1 MNVLA
6 DQSLLFPGN
15 RKPSLTLCKHIW
27 YLHLDLY
34 IVCDLLVFYKY
45 VYNVYFEG
53 LMEDELLHLSLFVY
67 TICSHPR

>member
-15 RKPSLTLCKHIW
+15 RKPVNITLTHF
-27 YLHLDLY
+27 DLY
-34 IVCDLLVFYKY
+34 IVCDLLVFYNY

-53 LMEDELLHLSLFVY
+53 LMED
-67 TICSHPR
+67 

>member
-15 RKPSLTLCKHIW
+15 RKPSLTLCNYNG

-53 LMEDELLHLSLFVY
+53 LMED
-67 TICSHPR
+67 

>member
-15 RKPSLTLCKHIW
+15 RKPSLTLCNYNW

-34 IVCDLLVFYKY
+34 IVCDLLVFYKN

-53 LMEDELLHLSLFVY
+53 LMEDKLLHLSLFVY
-67 TICSHPR
+67 TKCSHPR

>member
-15 RKPSLTLCKHIW
+15 RKQSLILRKHIC
-27 YLHLDLY
+27 YLHFDLY

-53 LMEDELLHLSLFVY
+53 LIED
-67 TICSHPR
+67 